1 MPKRVT
7 KKFRVKVWV
16 GFIRIWINSSR
27 ELLLTEQL
35 ITGSVKVGGGVPMAR
50 YATASSQVGLI
61 LGVSGQW
68 TEHEKNN
75 DQNFYYYCM

>member
-1 MPKRVT
+1 MPKGVT
-7 KKFRVKVWV
+7 KKLRVKFWV

-35 ITGSVKVGGGVPMAR
+35 ISSSVKVCVCGGGGPMAR

-61 LGVSGQW
+61 LGVSGQC
-68 TEHEKNN
+68 TEHTKK
-75 DQNFYYYCM
+75 